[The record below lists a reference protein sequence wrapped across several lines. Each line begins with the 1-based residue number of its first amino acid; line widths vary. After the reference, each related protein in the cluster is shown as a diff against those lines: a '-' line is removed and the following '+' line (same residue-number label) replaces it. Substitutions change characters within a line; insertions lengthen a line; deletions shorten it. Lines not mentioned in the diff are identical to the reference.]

1 MKENLKNLPPEERIK
16 RLKKLEEKKK
26 KEIEEA
32 KKEIKES
39 QDELTERKKWQD
51 KVPIPQVAIHD
62 LKNLTDDEKMIVEA
76 HRGKT
81 KKQENIEEVI
91 EEEKKE
97 QLLEELAQEKVDLPP
112 ELMQSDYTQQLS
124 HKPMG
129 DIYSEMT
136 QINKAAEEKGYVSA
150 EEERRVEYL
159 SSAVERKIEDVESG
173 KYSLTEEV
181 AMAVSVTRQ
190 IGSKLRDVYKS
201 EPRTDY
207 QS

>member
-1 MKENLKNLPPEERIK
+1 
-16 RLKKLEEKKK
+16 
-26 KEIEEA
+26 
-32 KKEIKES
+32 
-39 QDELTERKKWQD
+39 
-51 KVPIPQVAIHD
+51 
-62 LKNLTDDEKMIVEA
+62 
-76 HRGKT
+76 
-81 KKQENIEEVI
+81 
-91 EEEKKE
+91 
-97 QLLEELAQEKVDLPP
+97 
-112 ELMQSDYTQQLS
+112 
-124 HKPMG
+124 
-129 DIYSEMT
+129 MT

>member
-1 MKENLKNLPPEERIK
+1 MKEDLKNLPPEERIK

-51 KVPIPQVAIHD
+51 KVPIPQVAVQD
-62 LKNLTDDEKMIVEA
+62 LKDLTKEEKAIVEA
-76 HRGKT
+76 HRGK
-81 KKQENIEEVI
+81 KQPEDIEAVL

-129 DIYSEMT
+129 DIYNEMT
-136 QINKAAEEKGYVSA
+136 QINQAAEDKGYISR
-150 EEERRVEYL
+150 EEERRVEDL
-159 SSAVERKIEDVESG
+159 SSAVEQKIEDIESG

-190 IGSKLRDVYKS
+190 IGSKLRDVYKNDQS
-201 EPRTDY
+201 SNY